1 MLPSEVAALLAGGA
15 AEDAWEPVF
24 LLITVGPDG
33 YAQVC
38 QLSRAEIEVAAGRDG
53 ADVIRGVVRARR
65 TIANLGRDRRGLL
78 VVVGSQSAYYLR
90 LRAAT
95 VLEEDSG
102 RTLAVAFAVDGTEDD
117 TLGIPLRPMM
127 FQSSSYV
134 RDRERWDDNRTLL
147 RRLAAIEGTENT
159 EGSR

>member
-24 LLITVGPDG
+24 LLLTVGFDG

-38 QLSRAEIEVAAGRDG
+38 QLSRAEIEAGQGRGG

-65 TIANLGRDRRGLL
+65 TIGNLRRDGRGLL

-90 LRAAT
+90 LQTAT
-95 VLEEDSG
+95 VLEEDGG
-102 RTLAVAFAVDGTEDD
+102 RTLAVSFAVDGAQDD

-127 FQSSSYV
+127 FQSSWYV
-134 RDRERWDDNRTLL
+134 RDRERWDDNQALL
-147 RRLAAIEGTENT
+147 GRLADTESTGNSG
-159 EGSR
+159 GSR